1 MKQGRVEKGAELSIT
16 TLFLFPYTGYFVQD
30 QQAVCSK
37 KENNAGTSLRGMC
50 KREMTCIENTKKRPE
65 SKL

>member
-1 MKQGRVEKGAELSIT
+1 MKQGRAEKGAELSIT

-37 KENNAGTSLRGMC
+37 KG
-50 KREMTCIENTKKRPE
+50 K
-65 SKL
+65 